1 MEAATPGRA
10 QAGQRLARLVLHHKQ
25 ETKVRQPAAALGES
39 IRNGPKRDYRN
50 YIHPDSEGEARRG
63 EARKKGKKE
72 KSILESSCT
81 C

>member
-1 MEAATPGRA
+1 MGAATPGRA

-39 IRNGPKRDYRN
+39 IRNGPNRTTEIISIQTQR
-50 YIHPDSEGEARRG
+50 ERRG